1 MIPQLEALLREHEPN
16 HPEGF
21 SFIKLHNGSSHRNP
35 KVSFVAFAGRSPL
48 LFLKTVRLPENNQ
61 VIEHAHACL
70 QAANAWISSHQLPV
84 ILPNTLWMTNVDRF
98 TVSAESLVPGRA
110 LDTQSPAEC
119 LLALNLL
126 RAWNK
131 TGKSQVNKLDH
142 KTLVDTWI
150 HDMQIKSAP
159 LIEKINATYKTV
171 ATSAKDIPSIPQHG
185 DTTQSNFLMGE
196 GKLGLIDWDRFGD
209 IQVPLFDAFTFIER
223 ITPKKENP
231 VRTHQAFID
240 ELLQVLDLDKNT
252 LPLLVFLFALGTEW
266 RKRLRF
272 HPFEVERLD
281 EQFTQNLDK
290 AMHWLE

>member
-1 MIPQLEALLREHEPN
+1 MIPQLETLLREREPN
-16 HPEGF
+16 QPEDF

-48 LFLKTVRLPENNQ
+48 LFLKSVRLPENNK
-61 VIEHAHACL
+61 VIQHAHECL
-70 QAANAWISSHQLPV
+70 QNANHWINARQLS
-84 ILPNTLWMTNVDRF
+84 INLPKPLWTATVDRF

-110 LDTQSPAEC
+110 LDTQSPTEC

-131 TGKSQVNKLDH
+131 ASNGQVTNLDH
-142 KTLVDTWI
+142 KALVDTWM

-159 LIEKINATYKTV
+159 LIEKISQTYKTV

-185 DTTQSNFLMGE
+185 DTTQSNFLIGE

-209 IQVPLFDAFTFIER
+209 IQVPLFDVLTFIER

-231 VRTHQAFID
+231 IRTHRAFLD
-240 ELLQVLDLDKNT
+240 ELMQALNLDKNT
-252 LPLLVFLFALGTEW
+252 FPLLVFLFALGTEW

-281 EQFTQNLDK
+281 AQFAQNLDK
-290 AMHWLE
+290 AMHWLD